1 MRGRLWRC
9 WGALIVLGAM
19 ASAQAV
25 PPQTNPPQSPP
36 PALGAQVSTS
46 QVWTWEQVKDRL
58 ELNNPTLLA
67 GKLNISELQAQ
78 EITAH
83 LRPNPQLTLLADQID
98 PFPGGP
104 AHGPFAY
111 WLPSATVSYLF
122 ERAHKRELRTDAAK
136 MATAVGVSQSRIWKE
151 IFCSIC
157 AARLCRRSRRKR
169 CCRWRKI
176 TSSITTTC

>member
-1 MRGRLWRC
+1 MMRRKFWGRGCGL
-9 WGALIVLGAM
+9 LVMLGA
-19 ASAQAV
+19 AAGLGWAQAAKQAAPPV
-25 PPQTNPPQSPP
+25 PQ
-36 PALGAQVSTS
+36 ALSS

-67 GKLNISELQAQ
+67 GKLNISELQAE

-111 WLPSATVSYLF
+111 SPPSATVSYLH
-122 ERAHKRELRTDAAK
+122 ERAHKRELRTESAK
-136 MATAVGVSQSRIWKE
+136 KGTG
-151 IFCSIC
+151 
-157 AARLCRRSRRKR
+157 
-169 CCRWRKI
+169 
-176 TSSITTTC
+176 

>member
-1 MRGRLWRC
+1 MLRTFLCVLSFRVLVVATLSVRLAW
-9 WGALIVLGAM
+9 
-19 ASAQAV
+19 AQAAPAS
-25 PPQTNPPQSPP
+25 PPQ
-36 PALGAQVSTS
+36 ALPS

-111 WLPSATVSYLF
+111 WLPSATVTYLH
-122 ERAHKRELRTDAAK
+122 ERAHKRELRTESAQKGTAIGISQQKDLERGLLFSLRSAFVQTLQAK
-136 MATAVGVSQSRIWKE
+136 AVLQLS
-151 IFCSIC
+151 
-157 AARLCRRSRRKR
+157 
-169 CCRWRKI
+169 
-176 TSSITTTC
+176 